1 MQQIVDCSAVRFDE
15 DSAAYTQDLKNEDP
29 LGLPPEEPVYEEVQ
43 IEPTAAMAPDE
54 AVKYIRR

>member
-1 MQQIVDCSAVRFDE
+1 VDCSAVRFDE

-29 LGLPPEEPVYEEVQ
+29 LGLPPEESVYEEVQ